1 MKEIKSIDDLNLI
14 TTDCDH
20 ILTLFTGSIESIYTL
35 KLLSD
40 SNCQVTALALDLGGG
55 FNKEELF
62 DIANFFDI
70 RLKVMNCQTTFA
82 EQAVIPAIKAQAE
95 SLHMYPVSSSL
106 TRPIIAKVAVDL
118 AKSLGCDA
126 IIHSAMY
133 SIDSMCQLGNSISL
147 LNYHGFYGSPY
158 DNLSLSREQ
167 MAKKLEDKGLITGLS
182 PDLCRSSNLWC
193 RKYLLQAPSNS
204 DKFYV
209 SEGVFHWSTNS
220 ISVDDQPNSIS
231 ISFTNGI
238 PTHFNHRAMKI
249 VPLIEAVNK
258 HIGAFGIGRFSSYD
272 YSDNTTQQIEI
283 CEAPAAI
290 AIMMAYRH
298 LETSLLGNEV
308 MLKKS
313 TIEKSW
319 ITETNEGRWF
329 GVLKGALESFI
340 NYAANNIT
348 GTVSF
353 TLQGGA
359 LNVTAIECNNAVMA
373 E

>member
-1 MKEIKSIDDLNLI
+1 MKQIKSIDDLKII
-14 TTDCDH
+14 TTACEH

-55 FNKEELF
+55 FNREELL
-62 DIANFFDI
+62 DITDFFDI
-70 RLKVMNCQTTFA
+70 RLKIMNCQTTFA

-95 SLHMYPVSSSL
+95 SLHMYPISSSL

-126 IIHSAMY
+126 IIHSAMH
-133 SIDSMCQLGNSISL
+133 SVDSMSQLSNSIES

-167 MAKKLEDKGLITGLS
+167 MAKKLDDEGLITGLS

-204 DKFYV
+204 EKFYV

-220 ISVDDQPNSIS
+220 VSVDDQPSNVS
-231 ISFTNGI
+231 ISFTRGL
-238 PTHFNHRAMKI
+238 PTHFNHHAMKI
-249 VPLIEAVNK
+249 VPLIEAVNE

-272 YSDNTTQQIEI
+272 YSNNTTQQIEI

-298 LETSLLGNEV
+298 LETSLLGSEV

-313 TIEKSW
+313 TIEKAW
-319 ITETNEGRWF
+319 VAETNEGRWF

-340 NYAANNIT
+340 NYAASNVT

-359 LNVTAIECNNAVMA
+359 LNVTSIECNNAVIID
-373 E
+373 